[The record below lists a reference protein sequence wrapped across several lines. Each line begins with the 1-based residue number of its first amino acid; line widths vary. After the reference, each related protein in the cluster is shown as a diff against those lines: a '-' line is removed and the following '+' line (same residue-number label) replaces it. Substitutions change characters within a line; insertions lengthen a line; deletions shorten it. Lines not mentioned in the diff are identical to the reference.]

1 MGYEAA
7 STDLEISELQD
18 RYWSCG
24 LALVIMF
31 SIFTCAHCFGCFM
44 STAVS
49 GDEEAMIFGLGSGA
63 IGRLAFIITGPLVGV
78 AMYQEL

>member
-1 MGYEAA
+1 
-7 STDLEISELQD
+7 
-18 RYWSCG
+18 
-24 LALVIMF
+24 MF

-63 IGRLAFIITGPLVGV
+63 VGRLAFIITGPLVGV